1 MSFVRLE
8 SFPQPFT
15 THANCICAGAV
26 IVIAGQVEMDE
37 L

>member
-15 THANCICAGAV
+15 THANGICASAV
-26 IVIAGQVEMDE
+26 IVIAGQVGVDE